1 MYLASTM
8 SLKVEKVSLED
19 LKEWTLNYKWNWDMD
34 THQFEKADSV
44 YCADEDTIL
53 RWEINFIR
61 HNLTNYDEEIKKLY
75 GMVGKDDAYSQYRE
89 ELMKKIYEV
98 YPELE

>member
-61 HNLTNYDEEIKKLY
+61 HNLTNYDEEIKNY
-75 GMVGKDDAYSQYRE
+75 TVW
-89 ELMKKIYEV
+89 
-98 YPELE
+98 LEKMMLIHNIERN